1 MRTARKVLIPILAA
15 ALILAGALA
24 LTWADTDVQLAGITI
39 EDTHPNGCVDCHAK
53 TDGGDYRLNVSL
65 KELSGHPDISRI
77 VNTVPTDCAMC
88 HKPKMPAGDLNN
100 ITHSSHYDN
109 PDENHFIE
117 YYNGDCLSCHSLN
130 TATGVMTMKTGA
142 KNW

>member
-53 TDGGDYRLNVSL
+53 TDCV
-65 KELSGHPDISRI
+65 I
-77 VNTVPTDCAMC
+77 C